1 MKILSF
7 INLPWD
13 HMMSHKKFGPDRFS
27 RFDVY
32 WIQTDRQT
40 DKQTDKPNLY
50 IDLKK
55 IMFSISLEKILF
67 LWVLIFHDV
76 ILHHPNCWMICTG
89 TCTAVL
95 VHAGLVDPACC
106 MHNIWTGCI
115 DYMMCFYFQIYSQ
128 REDWYWLGTRRFRF
142 CYFYLG
148 KGITQIFHWCEN
160 VEGFH
165 IYTGLP
171 NPQRMRLY
179 FDDFKVK

>member
-1 MKILSF
+1 MWGPAQNLGPIGSAVLTF
-7 INLPWD
+7 IGY
-13 HMMSHKKFGPDRFS
+13 KR
-27 RFDVY
+27 
-32 WIQTDRQT
+32 T
-40 DKQTDKPNLY
+40 DKQTNRQ
-50 IDLKK
+50 
-55 IMFSISLEKILF
+55 
-67 LWVLIFHDV
+67 VLIFHDV